1 LIKRSS
7 LFNLGLFAMVISHT
21 LVHAAGNM
29 QGTLYP
35 ILQNEFV
42 LSNRDIAII
51 AAAPQL
57 AQVLF
62 TLPAGAMSDR
72 FGARKLVALSI
83 VMGLIGALLAA
94 FTVNPL
100 MYIVALVL
108 LTLNSTFYHP
118 PSHSYTS
125 RMYQGSNR
133 SQALGFLNAGG
144 TFGVS
149 VGPLSISLLMGYF
162 AFEWRQVYLF
172 WVIPIALGLFLLFF
186 IQDMKGAGSDEN
198 HSEPVDGEMTT
209 LLNRDFI
216 YLLSASGVRQFALMM
231 ITTFLSIFLVNNRGW
246 TVADYA
252 AMTGLGSLMGIFA
265 SPVGGWISSR
275 VGDKRWAVISLGT
288 GYLFYLAAFFVQG
301 IIPFMLLYLI
311 YSVFGIMAMA
321 STASL
326 TAKLSPPKQI
336 GMGFALSF
344 LPASL
349 VGVGAPIVA
358 AFIADSIGMFP
369 IFMIGFVILFMGLG
383 VLHFG
388 VKVD

>member
-1 LIKRSS
+1 MTKRSS
-7 LFNLGLFAMVISHT
+7 LLNLGLFSMVISHT

-29 QGTLYP
+29 QSTLYP
-35 ILQNEFV
+35 ILQDEFV

-51 AAAPQL
+51 AAAPML

-83 VMGLIGALLAA
+83 VMGLVGALIAG
-94 FTVNPL
+94 FTFNPI
-100 MYIVALVL
+100 MYIIALVL

-125 RMYQGSNR
+125 RLYQGSDR

-149 VGPLSISLLMGYF
+149 VGPLSITLLMGYF

-186 IQDMKGAGSDEN
+186 IRDMKGAGTDEN
-198 HSEPVDGEMTT
+198 HSDPVEGEMTT
-209 LLNRDFI
+209 LMNRDF
-216 YLLSASGVRQFALMM
+216 LFFLSASGVRQFALMM

-246 TVADYA
+246 TVESYG
-252 AMTGLGSLMGIFA
+252 AMMGLGSLMGIFA
-265 SPVGGWISSR
+265 SPIGGWISSR
-275 VGDKRWAVISLGT
+275 VGDKKWAVISLGT
-288 GYLFYLAAFFVQG
+288 GYLFYFAAFFVDG
-301 IIPFMLLYLI
+301 IVPFMVLYLI

-326 TAKLSPPKQI
+326 TAKLSPPRQI

-349 VGVGAPIVA
+349 VGAGAPIVA
-358 AFIADSIGMFP
+358 AFIADSVGMFP
-369 IFMIGFVILFMGLG
+369 IFMISFVILFVGLG

-388 VKVD
+388 VKVN